1 MINTAAISRLL
12 TPTLKTVFGDYET
25 YPDQWKEIFKT
36 YTSDR
41 AYEFDLE
48 MRYLGPAD
56 IKFEGQPVSVDTMG
70 ERIVTNY
77 IHKCVATSF
86 NITKEAL
93 EDNQYK
99 KDFPDAIKSMRDSLR
114 VSKDIFGSNILNN
127 AFNAAAPI
135 GDGEPLCSL
144 NHPIDSGVVANRPA
158 VPVAFSE
165 AGIEGAIVQIQSF
178 QMQSGMLAQT
188 IAKKIIV
195 PKQQQFNAARILQ
208 SVYQNNTANN
218 AINALYHL
226 NYIEEGYK
234 VNQYLPSATRWF
246 VLTNSDSGLKHF
258 QRTNVE
264 SFIYAD
270 PETFNMK
277 FTAMERYSFGA
288 SNFRS
293 IWGSPGP

>member
-12 TPTLKTVFGDYET
+12 TPILNQVFGDFET

-36 YTSDR
+36 YASDR

-56 IKFEGQPVSVDTMG
+56 IKYEGQPVSVDTMG

-77 IHKCVATSF
+77 IHKCIATSF
-86 NITKEAL
+86 VITKEAL

-99 KDFPDAIKSMRDSLR
+99 KDFPDAMKSMRDALR

-127 AFNAAAPI
+127 AFNVLAPI
-135 GDGEPLCSL
+135 GDGQPLCSL
-144 NHPIDSGVVANRPA
+144 LHPIDSGFVANTGA

-165 AGIEGAIVQIQSF
+165 TGIESAIMQIQSF

-195 PKQQQFNAARILQ
+195 PKQQQFNAARILR
-208 SVYQNNTANN
+208 STYQNNTANN

-226 NYIEEGYK
+226 DYISQGYK
-234 VNQYLPSATRWF
+234 VNQYLTNPTMWF

-293 IWGSPGP
+293 IYGSPGV

>member
-12 TPTLKTVFGDYET
+12 TPILNQVFGDFET

-36 YTSDR
+36 YSSDR

-56 IKFEGQPVSVDTMG
+56 IKYEGQPVSTDTMG

-77 IHKCVATSF
+77 IHKCIATSF

-99 KDFPDAIKSMRDSLR
+99 KDFPDAMKSMRDALR

-127 AFNAAAPI
+127 AFNPLAPI
-135 GDGEPLCSL
+135 GDGQPLCSTS
-144 NHPIDSGVVANRPA
+144 HPIDSGVVSNRPTVPAALSETAIENA
-158 VPVAFSE
+158 VM
-165 AGIEGAIVQIQSF
+165 QIQSF

-188 IAKKIIV
+188 IAKKLIV
-195 PKQQQFNAARILQ
+195 PKQKQFDIARILK
-208 SVYQNNTANN
+208 STYQNNTANN

-226 NYIEEGYK
+226 DYVEQGYK
-234 VNQYLPSATRWF
+234 VNQYLPSPNMWF

-293 IWGSPGP
+293 IWGSPGV